1 VRAQPVERLLLGLLT
16 LVILVWTLLPILHIF
31 VISITPPREA
41 FLGRLWPAEPTL
53 ANYATVLT
61 QDDYYLSHIWLQF
74 GNSLF
79 IAVMSCAL
87 VLALATTVSFAV
99 SRLKV
104 KFGWVVTNLALLTY
118 LIPAAFLAIPF
129 YKVMATYGLL
139 NTTWSLII
147 AMVIIASPYAIWVL
161 RQYSDSI
168 PPELDEAAR
177 IDGATPLQI
186 FLLVYLPLVTP
197 ALVATGSFAF
207 LHAWNEYLYAFLL
220 LSSETVQTVPVSL
233 SYFLRVDEPVWPVV
247 MAISMLYSLP
257 PVALYYFTRRFMVSG
272 MTAGAVK

>member
-1 VRAQPVERLLLGLLT
+1 MRATPLERLLLGMLAVAVT
-16 LVILVWTLLPILHIF
+16 VWTLLPILHIL
-31 VISITPPREA
+31 VISITPPGDA

-53 ANYATVLT
+53 VNYLTVLT
-61 QDDYYLSHIWLQF
+61 QDDYYLSNIWLQF

-79 IAVMSCAL
+79 VAVMSCAL
-87 VLALATTVSFAV
+87 VLLLATTVSFAV
-99 SRLKV
+99 ARLEV
-104 KFGWVVTNLALLTY
+104 RFGWVVTNLALLTY

-129 YKVMATYGLL
+129 YKVMGTYGLL
-139 NTTWSLII
+139 NSTWSLII
-147 AMVIIASPYAIWVL
+147 AMVVIASPYAIWVL
-161 RQYSDSI
+161 RQYSDSV
-168 PPELDEAAR
+168 PRELDEAAR
-177 IDGATPLQI
+177 IDGATSLQV
-186 FLLVYLPLVTP
+186 FWLVYLPLVTP

-247 MAISMLYSLP
+247 MAISLLYSIP